1 MKDDIIVYSFILYLF
16 SISMNKKFLAPIGAV
31 ALFFSMALLSG
42 CSGNDSTSQPT
53 ATLPNVQAQ
62 NTEPALANAP
72 AKEDESDLAKAPAR
86 EIEIESFTKIVDGKY
101 FPQFSPKEITVKKGE
116 AVRLK
121 INATSG
127 KHDFKIDELNVY
139 SDTPVGQVTVID
151 FTPDKAGKFVYYCTK
166 PKHRD
171 LGQWGTLTVTEE

>member
-1 MKDDIIVYSFILYLF
+1 
-16 SISMNKKFLAPIGAV
+16 MNKKFLVPGVI
-31 ALFFSMALLSG
+31 ALFLSMALLAG
-42 CSGNDSTSQPT
+42 CSSKAPSSAASSEPSAAVPD
-53 ATLPNVQAQ
+53 AQAQ
-62 NTEPALANAP
+62 NAEPALADAP
-72 AKEDESDLAKAPAR
+72 VK

-116 AVRLK
+116 KVRLK

-139 SDTPVGQVTVID
+139 SDTPMGQVTVID
-151 FTPDKAGKFVYYCTK
+151 FTPDKAGKFAYYCTK

-171 LGQWGTLTVTEE
+171 LGQWGTLTVTE